1 MKLRTHTYAF
11 DSHFL
16 HLDVQMGMIA
26 AGLAVV
32 CVEAVEPELVQW
44 LQSKGIR

>member
-1 MKLRTHTYAF
+1 
-11 DSHFL
+11 
-16 HLDVQMGMIA
+16 VQMGMIA